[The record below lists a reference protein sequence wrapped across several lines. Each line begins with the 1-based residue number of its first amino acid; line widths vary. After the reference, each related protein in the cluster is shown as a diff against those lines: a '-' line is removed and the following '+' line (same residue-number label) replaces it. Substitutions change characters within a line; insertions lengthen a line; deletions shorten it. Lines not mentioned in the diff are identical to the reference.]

1 MATTHRSELI
11 DELEKALRD
20 EVYDGGM
27 GALSPE
33 QLTDYVRGLA
43 VTAAKVVG
51 EAHTPTDDEREGM
64 RRIIA
69 QGSYSRGPEDLPYAD
84 VAGRLAAAGFGFR
97 RSEVVQVERATAG
110 ASRNC
115 RSIEEPQGEPSDAQV
130 TAEAVRKWPHDPSDA
145 NVASARA
152 VRRLS
157 FLQGALWMRAA
168 LRAASAVTEQ
178 GENRAA
184 AS

>member
-1 MATTHRSELI
+1 MATTHRSDLI

-69 QGSYSRGPEDLPYAD
+69 QGSYSRGPEDLPDADAD

-97 RSEVVQVERATAG
+97 RSEGVQANRATAG
-110 ASRNC
+110 TSPNC
-115 RSIEEPQGEPSDAQV
+115 RSIEEPQGEPSDAQEQL
-130 TAEAVRKWPHDPSDA
+130 AEALYLLDPMKDDV
-145 NVASARA
+145 NPLGDGRRA
-152 VRRLS
+152 VRDGRS
-157 FLQGALWMRAA
+157 GMA
-168 LRAASAVTEQ
+168 
-178 GENRAA
+178 
-184 AS
+184 